1 MGLFILE
8 TTLYNFVRN
17 LELNIKLVFLIIQG
31 DKEMLDMCIT
41 VWKIGFSK
49 QKRGNQSLYTTKIFL
64 KFDAKE
70 HSECGE
76 VGMFVFFLQD
86 AEGAC

>member
-1 MGLFILE
+1 
-8 TTLYNFVRN
+8 
-17 LELNIKLVFLIIQG
+17 
-31 DKEMLDMCIT
+31 MCIT

-86 AEGAC
+86 AEGACQLPQWLMRHADAGTKNDADHEFIECPDNDVLALRP